1 MLMPRLLNPYLHL
14 ALTVVLITISEIFL
28 KLGADETAHAHD
40 WLGTA
45 SLATHHVWIGAALL
59 AGSSITWI
67 VALRTLPLYFAFT
80 LCSVIHVT
88 IPLCSWLILGDKIT
102 ALRWLGIA
110 LVLAG
115 IWVIARP
122 ASQIEERA

>member
-1 MLMPRLLNPYLHL
+1 MSRWLHPYLHL
-14 ALTVVLITISEIFL
+14 TLTVLLITVSEIFL
-28 KLGADETAHAHD
+28 KLGADQTAHAHD

-45 SLATHHVWIGAALL
+45 SLATRHVWIGAALL
-59 AGSSITWI
+59 VGSSITWI
-67 VALRTLPLYFAFT
+67 VTLRTLPLYLAFT

-102 ALRWLGIA
+102 VLRWLGIA

-122 ASQIEERA
+122 ASQIEERP

>member
-1 MLMPRLLNPYLHL
+1 MPRLLHPYLHL
-14 ALTVVLITISEIFL
+14 TLTVVLITVSEIFL
-28 KLGADETAHAHD
+28 KLGADQTAHAHN

-45 SLATHHVWIGAALL
+45 SLATQHVWIGAALL
-59 AGSSITWI
+59 AASSITWVI
-67 VALRTLPLYFAFT
+67 ALRAMPLYLAFT

-88 IPLCSWLILGDKIT
+88 IPLCSWLILGDKIN

>member
-1 MLMPRLLNPYLHL
+1 MSRLLHPYLHL
-14 ALTVVLITISEIFL
+14 ALTVVLITVSEIFL
-28 KLGADETAHAHD
+28 KLGADQTAHAHD

-45 SLATHHVWIGAALL
+45 SLTTHHVWIGAALL
-59 AGSSITWI
+59 AASSITWI
-67 VALRTLPLYFAFT
+67 IALRAMPLYLAFT

-88 IPLCSWLILGDKIT
+88 IPLCSWLILGDNIN